1 MNYSVSDTAEYGGM
15 TRGKRLITAETK
27 KEMKKILS
35 EVQSGQFAKEWLD
48 EYNAGMPNMN
58 RLRKENSEHKIE
70 EVGSKLRGMM
80 SWLFKKNKKEEVGV

>member
-15 TRGKRLITAETK
+15 TRGSRLITAETK

-48 EYNAGMPNMN
+48 EYNAGMPKMTQ
-58 RLRKENSEHKIE
+58 LRKENREHIIE
-70 EVGSKLRGMM
+70 EVGAKLRGMM
-80 SWLFKKNKKEEVGV
+80 SWLFKKNKKEEVGI